1 MKKILG
7 IILLLSIPLFGQV
20 TNKYA
25 VYDSAAVTSG
35 AVESPVN
42 GSVPIAI
49 LLAQGIADSV
59 TIEGTA
65 DGTNW
70 FWIQS
75 AAAKYTAGG
84 DSSMNAGIVFDP
96 DKMIPFWKY
105 RFTLDDTI
113 STSGG
118 DSFIVPFGRVYK

>member
-1 MKKILG
+1 MKKI
-7 IILLLSIPLFGQV
+7 ILFLFLSLPLFGQV

-25 VYDSAAVTSG
+25 VYDSASAVSA
-35 AVESPVN
+35 AVEAPT
-42 GSVPIAI
+42 GSVPIAFLI
-49 LLAQGIADSV
+49 EQSIADTV
-59 TIEGTA
+59 TIEGSA
-65 DGTNW
+65 DGSTW

-75 AAAKYTAGG
+75 AGAKYIASG

-105 RFTLDDTI
+105 RFTLDETI
-113 STSGG
+113 VTSGG